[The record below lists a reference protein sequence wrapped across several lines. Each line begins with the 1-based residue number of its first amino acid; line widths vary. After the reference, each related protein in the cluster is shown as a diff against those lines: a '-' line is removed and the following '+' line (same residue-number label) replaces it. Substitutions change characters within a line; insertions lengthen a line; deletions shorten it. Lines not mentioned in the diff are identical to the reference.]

1 MVIFTYLKIK
11 GYKMNEATKAIIK
24 ATAPVLKEHGEAITS
39 EMYKVL
45 FSKYPETQALFKDAS
60 PDQHKK
66 LAAAV
71 YAYAA
76 NIDKLENLSK
86 GIEQMATVHVKTK
99 VQPEHY
105 PMVGDALLQAIKTVL
120 GDGATDE
127 VMAAWEEAYG
137 FLADVLIAKEK
148 ELYAL

>member
-1 MVIFTYLKIK
+1 
-11 GYKMNEATKAIIK
+11 MNEATKAIIK
-24 ATAPVLKEHGEAITS
+24 STAPVLKENGEAITT

-45 FSKYPETQALFKDAS
+45 FSKYPETQTLFKDAT

-66 LAAAV
+66 LANAV

-86 GIEQMATVHVKTK
+86 GIEQMATVHVKTN
-99 VQPEHY
+99 VRPEHY

-120 GDGATDE
+120 GEGATDE
-127 VMAAWEEAYG
+127 VMKAWEEAYG
-137 FLADVLIAKEK
+137 FLAEVLIAREK
-148 ELYAL
+148 EMYAQK